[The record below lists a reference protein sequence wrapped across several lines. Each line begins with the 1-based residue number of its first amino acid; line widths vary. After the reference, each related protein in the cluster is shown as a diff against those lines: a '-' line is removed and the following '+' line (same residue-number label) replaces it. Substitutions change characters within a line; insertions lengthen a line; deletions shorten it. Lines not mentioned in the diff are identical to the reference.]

1 MFGGQHVAV
10 LVLFV
15 LGIPAVVWLGRRVRG
30 TGAERR
36 VSRTIAIVIVAV
48 TVPLQLLQLTPAE
61 WSVRTS
67 LPFQLCDLAWMVA
80 VHALWTRSRVSATIA
95 YLWGITLTTQ
105 AMITPD
111 LVTPFP
117 EPRFLMFWA
126 MHVLIVW
133 AAIYLVPGL
142 HIVPTWRTY
151 AWAVVATIAWAVL
164 VFMFNVVAG
173 TNYGFLNAKPAQ
185 GSVLDLLPAWP
196 WYVAVQV
203 VVVAAVWALMVLP
216 WQRAARDEASRDDR
230 AVPKG

>member
-1 MFGGQHVAV
+1 MLGGQHVAV

-15 LGIPAVVWLGRRVRG
+15 LGIPAAVWLGRRVAG
-30 TGAERR
+30 TSRERR
-36 VSRTIAIVIVAV
+36 VNRLLALAIVAV
-48 TVPLQLLQLTPAE
+48 TVPLQVLQLTPGE
-61 WSVRTS
+61 WSLRTS

-80 VHALWTRSRVSATIA
+80 VHALWTRSRLSATIA

-111 LVTPFP
+111 LVSPFP

-126 MHVLIVW
+126 MHILIVW

-142 HIVPTWRTY
+142 RIVPTWRTY
-151 AWAVVATIAWAVL
+151 ALTVVATLVWAVSA
-164 VFMFNVVAG
+164 FAFNVAAG
-173 TNYGFLNAKPAQ
+173 TNYGFLNAKPAK

-196 WYVAVQV
+196 WYVAMQV

-216 WQRAARDEASRDDR
+216 WQWSTRAPGRRS
-230 AVPKG
+230 VSGS

>member
-1 MFGGQHVAV
+1 MLGGQHVAV

-30 TGAERR
+30 TSREQR
-36 VSRTIAIVIVAV
+36 VNRLLALAIVAV
-48 TVPLQLLQLTPAE
+48 TVPLQVLQFTPGE
-61 WSVRTS
+61 WSLRTS

-80 VHALWTRSRVSATIA
+80 VHALWTRSRLSATIT

-111 LVTPFP
+111 LVSPFP

-126 MHVLIVW
+126 MHILIVW

-142 HIVPTWRTY
+142 RIVPTWRTY
-151 AWAVVATIAWAVL
+151 ASTVAATLVWAVS
-164 VFMFNVVAG
+164 VFTFNVAAG
-173 TNYGFLNAKPAQ
+173 TNYGFLNAKPAK

-216 WQRAARDEASRDDR
+216 WQRTTRTPGGRS
-230 AVPKG
+230 VSGS

>member
-1 MFGGQHVAV
+1 MFGGQHVTV
-10 LVLFV
+10 LLIFA
-15 LGIPAVVWLGRRVRG
+15 LGVPAAVWLGRRVRG
-30 TGAERR
+30 TSAEQR
-36 VSRTIAIVIVAV
+36 VSRALAVAIVSV
-48 TVPLQLLQLTPAE
+48 TVPLQLLQLMPAE
-61 WSVRTS
+61 WDLDTS

-117 EPRFLMFWA
+117 EPRFVMFWA
-126 MHVLIVW
+126 THILIVW

-142 HIVPTWRTY
+142 RIVPTWRTY
-151 AWAVVATIAWAVL
+151 GWAVGATGAWAVAAFT
-164 VFMFNVVAG
+164 FNVVAG
-173 TNYGFLNAKPAQ
+173 TNYGFLNAKPSQ

-203 VVVAAVWALMVLP
+203 VVVAAAWALMVLP
-216 WQRAARDEASRDDR
+216 WQRAVEERRRGTGARGRE
-230 AVPKG
+230 G